1 MRWKKPPKPK
11 TGDTRIM
18 KRFALWPMKLP
29 SEVPPHEVEYRWF
42 ETVYWVEEH
51 MQPYAEKP
59 YWKRRCFW
67 SHAQAMREKI
77 NPPPPKPA
85 PDPDP
90 YTEALRRYRMTFPN
104 MGIPSFGKSFSP
116 PLLPD
121 LPNDEDA
128 T

>member
-42 ETVYWVEEH
+42 ETVYWTEGYVH
-51 MQPYAEKP
+51 PYAENP
-59 YWKRRCFW
+59 RWERQRFW
-67 SHAQAMREKI
+67 SHAQAMRDKI
-77 NPPPPKPA
+77 NEKPS
-85 PDPDP
+85 PSTSPDP
-90 YTEALRRYRMTFPN
+90 YAEALRRYKRAFPI
-104 MGIPSFGKSFSP
+104 MGVSTLGKSCSP
-116 PLLPD
+116 PS
-121 LPNDEDA
+121 LPNFPDDEDA